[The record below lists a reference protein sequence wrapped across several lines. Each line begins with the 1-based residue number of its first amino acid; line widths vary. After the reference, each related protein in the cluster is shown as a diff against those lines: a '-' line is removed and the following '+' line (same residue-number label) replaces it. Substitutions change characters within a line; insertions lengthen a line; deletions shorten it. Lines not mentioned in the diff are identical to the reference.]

1 MPSSPRLRA
10 DPLKGE
16 RDISIDDWT
25 VTTTKRPILS
35 IPQADAAS
43 AKLDLALPEIC
54 FGNNSLA
61 IHHHPSGFSLEWN
74 TLDMLAAVK
83 KGDGWDS
90 LPGAGAVR
98 VAHADE
104 WSRGQA
110 ASGST
115 TDLTV
120 QKPFDWTYTTL
131 HRGRI
136 TSPPTSS
143 TSSPALEP
151 GWLPAP
157 PSHPGIPLA
166 LLARTDIPILFFDE
180 VPLFEDE
187 LGDNGIA
194 DVTVRVRVNHLS
206 LFVLSRFALR
216 IDGVLF
222 RQFDVRLFHAFGSGE
237 LVREVKGRE
246 APYAAV
252 KARLTGSSSG
262 GGSSAGAGAGAQLH
276 TQRAPAAARS
286 PSSLAALRTPYAT
299 SAAPAGR
306 TASFPPGGSGGASS
320 APSLDAG
327 SPAAA
332 AAADLTPLTDINWV
346 ARVLDELALE
356 EGLGGMSVRGEGRAS
371 RGGGGEG
378 RWEGLGTR
386 LEVMRAP
393 WAARGGEGEAVPVSR
408 AQ

>member
-10 DPLKGE
+10 DPLKGQRE
-16 RDISIDDWT
+16 IHLDDWT
-25 VTTTKRPILS
+25 ITTTKRPILS
-35 IPQADAAS
+35 IPESDAAS
-43 AKLDLALPEIC
+43 AQLDLALPEIC

-61 IHHHPSGFSLEWN
+61 IHHAPSGFSLEWN

-83 KGDGWDS
+83 KGDGWDAQ
-90 LPGAGAVR
+90 PGAGAVR

-136 TSPPTSS
+136 TSPPS
-143 TSSPALEP
+143 SSPISSPSPTALEP
-151 GWLPAP
+151 EWLPAP

-222 RQFDVRLFHAFGSGE
+222 RQFDVRVFHAFGSGE
-237 LVREVKGRE
+237 IVREVKGRE
-246 APYAAV
+246 APYNAV
-252 KARLTGSSSG
+252 RARLTGS
-262 GGSSAGAGAGAQLH
+262 GSAPPAQQQ
-276 TQRAPAAARS
+276 QRAPPSTSS
-286 PSSLAALRTPYAT
+286 PSLASLRTPYAT
-299 SAAPAGR
+299 SSAPPGR
-306 TASFPPGGSGGASS
+306 TASSPFGASS
-320 APSLDAG
+320 AA
-327 SPAAA
+327 SPHEPPATAA

-356 EGLGGMSVRGEGRAS
+356 EGMRGVSVRGGGNEGEGAARA
-371 RGGGGEG
+371 RGGGRAGAGEG

-386 LEVMRAP
+386 LEVLKAP
-393 WAARGGEGEAVPVSR
+393 WAARGSEGEAAAGPG

>member
-1 MPSSPRLRA
+1 MR
-10 DPLKGE
+10 
-16 RDISIDDWT
+16 
-25 VTTTKRPILS
+25 
-35 IPQADAAS
+35 
-43 AKLDLALPEIC
+43 LALELVD
-54 FGNNSLA
+54 GVLA
-61 IHHHPSGFSLEWN
+61 RATRPANL
-74 TLDMLAAVK
+74 LLAA
-83 KGDGWDS
+83 
-90 LPGAGAVR
+90 R
-98 VAHADE
+98 
-104 WSRGQA
+104 RQA

-136 TSPPTSS
+136 TSPPSPS
-143 TSSPALEP
+143 TSSSSSSAALEP
-151 GWLPAP
+151 EWLPAP
-157 PSHPGIPLA
+157 PSHPGIPIA

-194 DVTVRVRVNHLS
+194 DVTVRVVRLSLLLSLLLLSLSFPLGSPKHAQHLELPRLTPTLAHLQRVNHLS

-222 RQFDVRLFHAFGSGE
+222 RQFDVRLFHAFGSDE

-246 APYAAV
+246 APYGAV
-252 KARLTGSSSG
+252 RARLTGSGPG
-262 GGSSAGAGAGAQLH
+262 GGSSAAVGAVGQQQQ
-276 TQRAPAAARS
+276 QRAPAPTRS
-286 PSSLAALRTPYAT
+286 PSSLVALRTPYAT

-306 TASFPPGGSGGASS
+306 TASSPLGAGAAAGAGAGSS
-320 APSLDAG
+320 AAD
-327 SPAAA
+327 SPAAG
-332 AAADLTPLTDINWV
+332 AADLTPLTDINWV

-356 EGLGGMSVRGEGRAS
+356 EGLGGMSVRAGGEGRAA
-371 RGGGGEG
+371 RGGGGEA

-393 WAARGGEGEAVPVSR
+393 WATRGGEGGTAPVSV

>member
-1 MPSSPRLRA
+1 VRPALELLDGVLARA
-10 DPLKGE
+10 
-16 RDISIDDWT
+16 T
-25 VTTTKRPILS
+25 RP
-35 IPQADAAS
+35 AD
-43 AKLDLALPEIC
+43 LL
-54 FGNNSLA
+54 
-61 IHHHPSGFSLEWN
+61 
-74 TLDMLAAVK
+74 LAAH
-83 KGDGWDS
+83 
-90 LPGAGAVR
+90 R
-98 VAHADE
+98 
-104 WSRGQA
+104 QA

-136 TSPPTSS
+136 TSPPSPSPSS
-143 TSSPALEP
+143 SSSSAALEP
-151 GWLPAP
+151 EWLPAP
-157 PSHPGIPLA
+157 PSHPGIPIA

-194 DVTVRVRVNHLS
+194 DVTVRVVRLFLPLSLPLLSLSLPLGSPEHAQHLELPRLTPTLAHLQRVNHLS

-246 APYAAV
+246 APYGAV
-252 KARLTGSSSG
+252 RARLTGSGPG
-262 GGSSAGAGAGAQLH
+262 GGSSAAVGAIGQQQQ
-276 TQRAPAAARS
+276 QRAPAPTRS
-286 PSSLAALRTPYAT
+286 SSSSLAALRTPYAT

-306 TASFPPGGSGGASS
+306 TASSPLGAGAAAGAGAGSS
-320 APSLDAG
+320 AAD
-327 SPAAA
+327 SPAAG
-332 AAADLTPLTDINWV
+332 AADLTPLTDINWV

-356 EGLGGMSVRGEGRAS
+356 EGLGGMSVRGGAAGRAP
-371 RGGGGEG
+371 RGGGGEAQ
-378 RWEGLGTR
+378 WEGLGTR
-386 LEVMRAP
+386 LEVMKAP
-393 WAARGGEGEAVPVSR
+393 WASREGEGGTAPVSI